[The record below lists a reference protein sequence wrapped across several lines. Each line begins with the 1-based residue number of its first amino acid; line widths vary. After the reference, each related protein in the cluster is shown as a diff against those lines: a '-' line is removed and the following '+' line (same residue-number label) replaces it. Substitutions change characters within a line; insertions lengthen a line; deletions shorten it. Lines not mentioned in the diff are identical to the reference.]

1 MARIDEL
8 DIVIRPKTGKVV
20 ASIPQLGL
28 HAIGEDAH
36 SALSSLENK
45 KRLLLEDMKA
55 ADVPDEF
62 DQVPWTAGSPATRIV
77 RASDNLWQFGLKS
90 LIVVVIFSAALLIP
104 AGLLAAKIRNDL
116 RVSFGGQQFWTK
128 LEHELSRAADPSND
142 LPQEKKEKIQ
152 ADLRAIVERWRPY
165 AAELAPLFSDL
176 RGETP
181 QVRPP
186 RN

>member
-8 DIVIRPKTGKVV
+8 DIVIRHRTDKVV

-28 HAIGEDAH
+28 HAIGEDAG

-45 KRLLLEDMKA
+45 KRALLEDMKA

-62 DQVPWTAGSPATRIV
+62 VLVPWMAGSPATGTGM
-77 RASDNLWQFGLKS
+77 ASPWQFALKF
-90 LIVVVIFSAALLIP
+90 LIVVIVLSAVVLIP

-116 RVSFGGQQFWTK
+116 RASFGGRQFWTK

-142 LPQEKKEKIQ
+142 LPEEKKEKIQ